1 MRVVGGVWGTHNPPV
16 GVLALKRSLVSDRKG
31 TQPTRLGAF
40 GAFWGLSGPLE
51 GGSLEFARVYMRV
64 FGGLEKGLGLVL
76 STYRSSDSDPI
87 QKPRQRVSEY
97 VNRNTAADIW

>member
-51 GGSLEFARVYMRV
+51 GGSLELMSTC
-64 FGGLEKGLGLVL
+64 GCLVG
-76 STYRSSDSDPI
+76 
-87 QKPRQRVSEY
+87 
-97 VNRNTAADIW
+97 